1 MSIKSHFA
9 RPDYASHET
18 VLNQFSLI
26 SNSPFLDSLL
36 HTVCGLLAVLNEN
49 RQIVAL
55 NDTFMD
61 MLGIAEPSK
70 VLGLR
75 PGEALQCIH
84 KDDGPS
90 GCGTTKF
97 CSTCGAALAIVA
109 ALGEEKPV
117 ERLCALTHEKN
128 GSVIET
134 VFHVTA
140 RPVKLNEVHFVL
152 IFLQDV
158 TEQQRRAAL
167 ERTFFHDVSNLLNML
182 VQAGELLKED
192 CDSELVHT
200 VNASVMRLAKE
211 VEIQRIFAG
220 SEKADISIRKETVDL
235 KALMNDLQ
243 GFFNSHPASIN
254 KQLVFSPIAESL
266 TLTTDISLLSRVL
279 ENMVINALEA
289 SPEGNQVTMK
299 TQTGPDGLTF
309 SVHNNTFIQEDTARR
324 IFQRN
329 FSTKSGP
336 GRGYGTYAMKLLG
349 EELLG
354 GKVGF
359 TSSPQSG
366 TVFTFL
372 LPAEHI

>member
-9 RPDYASHET
+9 PPDYASHET

-36 HTVCGLLAVLNEN
+36 QTVCGLLAVLNEN

-70 VLGLR
+70 ALGLR

-220 SEKADISIRKETVDL
+220 SEKADISIRKESVEL

-243 GFFNSHPASIN
+243 VFFNSHPASIN
-254 KQLVFSPIAESL
+254 KQVVFSPIAESF

-289 SPEGNQVTMK
+289 SPEGNQVTIK
-299 TQTGPDGLTF
+299 TQTIHDGLSFT
-309 SVHNNTFIQEDTARR
+309 VHNITFIPEDTSMR

-349 EELLG
+349 EQLLG
-354 GKVGF
+354 GKVSF
-359 TSSPQSG
+359 TSSRQSG

>member
-9 RPDYASHET
+9 PPEYASHET

-36 HTVCGLLAVLNEN
+36 QTVCGLLAVLNEN

-70 VLGLR
+70 ALGLR

>member
-140 RPVKLNEVHFVL
+140 RPVKMNEVHFVL

-158 TEQQRRAAL
+158 TEHQRRAAL
-167 ERTFFHDVSNLLNML
+167 ERTFFHDVNNLLSML
-182 VQAGELLKED
+182 VQAGELLKEE

-200 VNASVMRLAKE
+200 VNASVTRLAKE

-220 SEKADISIRKETVDL
+220 SEKADISIRKETVEL
-235 KALMNDLQ
+235 KALMKDLQ
-243 GFFNSHPASIN
+243 GFFNSHPASIS
-254 KQLVFSPIAESL
+254 KQVVFSPIAESF

-289 SPEGNQVTMK
+289 SPEGKQVTIK
-299 TQTGPDGLTF
+299 TQSIPDGLSF
-309 SVHNNTFIQEDTARR
+309 SVHNITSIPENTAMR

-329 FSTKSGP
+329 FSTKNGP

-354 GKVGF
+354 GKVSF
-359 TSSPQSG
+359 TSSRRSG